1 MIEVPNPDKEG
12 IKQIYKI
19 HMKTM
24 PMEKKVNMEKIFDL
38 SQELSGAEIKAVAT
52 EAGYFAIRENREIVS
67 EDDFLKAIIKIR
79 KDEDRYGKDY
89 VSMFG

>member
-1 MIEVPNPDKEG
+1 
-12 IKQIYKI
+12 
-19 HMKTM
+19 MKNM
-24 PMEKKVNMEKIFDL
+24 PMEKKVNMEKIYDL
-38 SQELSGAEIKAVAT
+38 SQELSGAEIRAIAT
-52 EAGYFAIRENREIVS
+52 EAGYFAIRESREIVS